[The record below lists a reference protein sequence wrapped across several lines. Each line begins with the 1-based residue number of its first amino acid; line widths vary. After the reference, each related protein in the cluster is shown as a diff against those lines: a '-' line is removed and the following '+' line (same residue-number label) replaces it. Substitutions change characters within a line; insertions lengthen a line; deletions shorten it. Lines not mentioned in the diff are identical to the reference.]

1 MRVLAALADKYGAV
15 LVLGGM
21 ALGGLRWRWRR
32 EDEAR
37 DLLPHKWNAERSMRE
52 TRRT

>member
-1 MRVLAALADKYGAV
+1 MHVLAALADKYGAV

-21 ALGGLRWRWRR
+21 ACYRLRWAWQR
-32 EDEAR
+32 EVDPNQ
-37 DLLPHKWNAERSMRE
+37 LGPKWNAERSMRE